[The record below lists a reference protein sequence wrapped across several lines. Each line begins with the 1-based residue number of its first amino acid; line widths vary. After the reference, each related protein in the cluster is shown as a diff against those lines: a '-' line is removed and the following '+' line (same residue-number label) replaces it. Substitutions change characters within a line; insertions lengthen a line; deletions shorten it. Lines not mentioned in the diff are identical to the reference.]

1 MAMNRIKGGKKMIE
15 NNSDNTQIKNADEM
29 MYEAGFEKDD
39 EYSNEDKVMYNC
51 LTENDHWIVC
61 FFRLYGRIVN
71 YTISHSHYFETDGE
85 WKKMDV
91 IVDMD
96 LHKAIHQVLLEYGWL

>member
-1 MAMNRIKGGKKMIE
+1 MIE

-39 EYSNEDKVMYNC
+39 EYSNEDKVLYNC

-91 IVDMD
+91 IVDMN
-96 LHKAIHQVLLEYGWL
+96 LHKAIHQVLLEHGWL